1 MTDEIM
7 GKLRNGWGRLIATVL
22 LSFVAAW
29 GGASFALG
37 QYSERIDTNRAMI
50 EDVREHGSTQV
61 VSLRERMA
69 RLEAKHESLEKILN
83 RIETKIDQIHQSRR
97 VP

>member
-1 MTDEIM
+1 M
-7 GKLRNGWGRLIATVL
+7 
-22 LSFVAAW
+22 
-29 GGASFALG
+29 
-37 QYSERIDTNRAMI
+37 IDY
-50 EDVREHGSTQV
+50 VREHGSTQV

-69 RLEAKHESLEKILN
+69 RLEANHESLEKILN